1 VYVLKRQME
10 AVAYALRMDPLL
22 DARQEKRVRVRL
34 NELYEYGKRIGYL
47 KDYEVDVQGAK
58 YAKVDRLHQNIAKFK
73 AMRKAPYQM

>member
-1 VYVLKRQME
+1 MYVVKRQME

-47 KDYEVDVQGAK
+47 RDYEVDVQGAK
-58 YAKVDRLHQNIAKFK
+58 
-73 AMRKAPYQM
+73 